1 MLNFAAENKIIRFIH
16 LNTITDMKRKEIIS
30 AIKKNVAKCNGMCFT
45 ENLWINNG
53 GNFEVDYVGTDRVV
67 FADGEYCTFDEFS
80 DENLKVLLN
89 AVLAVVTDYSDTT
102 TQDLFAM
109 VCKECDVETVL
120 DNAEAYVSEDNLREF
135 LMACLG
141 ESVK

>member
-1 MLNFAAENKIIRFIH
+1 
-16 LNTITDMKRKEIIS
+16 MKRKEIIS
-30 AIKKNVAKCNGMCFT
+30 AIEKNVAKCNGMCFI
-45 ENLWINNG
+45 EDPWIITG
-53 GNFEVDYVGTDRVV
+53 TNFEVDYVGTDRVV

-80 DENLKVLLN
+80 DENLKIALD

-120 DNAEAYVSEDNLREF
+120 DNAEAYIGEDKIREF

-141 ESVK
+141 KSVE

>member
-1 MLNFAAENKIIRFIH
+1 
-16 LNTITDMKRKEIIS
+16 MKRKEIIS
-30 AIKKNVAKCNGMCFT
+30 GIKKNVAKCNGMCFT
-45 ENLWINNG
+45 ENLWINVGANY
-53 GNFEVDYVGTDRVV
+53 EVDYVGTDRVV

-80 DENLKVLLN
+80 DENLKIALD

-120 DNAEAYVSEDNLREF
+120 DNAEAYVSEDNFREF
-135 LMACLG
+135 LMAFLG
-141 ESVK
+141 EAVK

>member
-1 MLNFAAENKIIRFIH
+1 
-16 LNTITDMKRKEIIS
+16 
-30 AIKKNVAKCNGMCFT
+30 MCFT
-45 ENLWINNG
+45 EDLWINNSN
-53 GNFEVDYVGTDRVV
+53 NFEGEDFEVNHVEANRIVLTDDY
-67 FADGEYCTFDEFS
+67 YTFDEFS
-80 DENLKVLLN
+80 DENLKIALD

-120 DNAEAYVSEDNLREF
+120 DNAEAYIGEDKIREF

-141 ESVK
+141 KSVE

>member
-1 MLNFAAENKIIRFIH
+1 
-16 LNTITDMKRKEIIS
+16 MKRKEIIS
-30 AIKKNVAKCNGMCFT
+30 GIKKNVAKCNGMCFT
-45 ENLWINNG
+45 ENLWINVGANY
-53 GNFEVDYVGTDRVV
+53 EVDYVGTDRVV

-120 DNAEAYVSEDNLREF
+120 DNAEAYVSEDNFREF
-135 LMACLG
+135 LLACLG
-141 ESVK
+141 ESVD

>member
-1 MLNFAAENKIIRFIH
+1 
-16 LNTITDMKRKEIIS
+16 MKREEIIS

-45 ENLWINNG
+45 ENLWVNNG
-53 GNFEVDYVGTDRVV
+53 GNFEVDYVATDIVV

-80 DENLKVLLN
+80 DENLKLVLD
-89 AVLAVVTDYSDTT
+89 AVLAVVTDYSKTS

-109 VCKECDVETVL
+109 VCKQCDVETVL
-120 DNAEAYVSEDNLREF
+120 DNAEGYIGEDNIREF

-141 ESVK
+141 QSVE

>member
-1 MLNFAAENKIIRFIH
+1 
-16 LNTITDMKRKEIIS
+16 MKRKEIILY
-30 AIKKNVAKCNGMCFT
+30 IKKNVAKCLGMCFT

-67 FADGEYCTFDEFS
+67 FTDGEYCTFDEFS

-89 AVLAVVTDYSDTT
+89 AVLAVAPDYSETT

-120 DNAEAYVSEDNLREF
+120 DNAEGYIAEDKIREF

-141 ESVK
+141 KSVE

>member
-1 MLNFAAENKIIRFIH
+1 
-16 LNTITDMKRKEIIS
+16 MKREEIIS
-30 AIKKNVAKCNGMCFT
+30 VIKKNVAKCNGMCFT

-80 DENLKVLLN
+80 DENRKIALDAL
-89 AVLAVVTDYSDTT
+89 LAVVTDYSDTT
-102 TQDLFAM
+102 TQDLFTM

-120 DNAEAYVSEDNLREF
+120 DNAEAYISEDKIREF

-141 ESVK
+141 KSVE

>member
-1 MLNFAAENKIIRFIH
+1 MN
-16 LNTITDMKRKEIIS
+16 RKEIIS

-80 DENLKVLLN
+80 DENLKIALD

-102 TQDLFAM
+102 TQELFAM

-120 DNAEAYVSEDNLREF
+120 DNAEAYIGEDKIREF

-141 ESVK
+141 KSVE

>member
-1 MLNFAAENKIIRFIH
+1 
-16 LNTITDMKRKEIIS
+16 MKRKEIIS
-30 AIKKNVAKCNGMCFT
+30 AIKKNVAKCNGMCYPQ
-45 ENLWINNG
+45 NLWINVGENY
-53 GNFEVDYVGTDRVV
+53 EVDYVEVDRVV
-67 FADGEYCTFDEFS
+67 FADCEYCTCDEFS

-89 AVLAVVTDYSDTT
+89 AVLAVVTDYSETT

-120 DNAEAYVSEDNLREF
+120 DNAEAYIGEDKIREF

-141 ESVK
+141 KSVE